1 MMMVV
6 VRMVVAMMVSVV
18 ERLCG
23 GWNIKST
30 GDRDITSKKGGM
42 KELDTR

>member
-1 MMMVV
+1 MMVV
-6 VRMVVAMMVSVV
+6 IMVLVV

-23 GWNIKST
+23 GWNTKST